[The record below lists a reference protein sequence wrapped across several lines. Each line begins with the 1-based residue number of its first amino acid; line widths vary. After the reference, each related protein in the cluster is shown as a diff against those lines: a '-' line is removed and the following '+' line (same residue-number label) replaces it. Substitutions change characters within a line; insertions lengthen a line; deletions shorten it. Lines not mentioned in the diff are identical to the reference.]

1 MLHLSISV
9 LQNISAKIYFT
20 VKPLFELHPTCP
32 PPAGIRVKLR
42 NEKTNK
48 IGLIVFAII
57 APKGRNKIAQGNA
70 LGLAL

>member
-1 MLHLSISV
+1 MQSC
-9 LQNISAKIYFT
+9 SAGVYPI
-20 VKPLFELHPTCP
+20 
-32 PPAGIRVKLR
+32 GVKLR
-42 NEKTNK
+42 NEKTDK